1 MAPHYEP
8 HDEPMGEIHRA
19 KRPLQRVPLPWLMLA
34 IGEASMTVTLS
45 GPARARLLIPL
56 LAGATALSIA
66 ACGTSNN
73 QNPTQHGT
81 AASQPT
87 SAPKPPPPPPPPP
100 PPSVGKDHIEGL
112 VRSVSG
118 NTIQLTQRDR
128 SAATVDFTPQTM
140 VTELSSA
147 ALTDVQPGSCV
158 DVRSAPQSASPGGA
172 ITAESVEISPAIA
185 QRCPPPPG
193 PAAAVYGT
201 VDSVAGNAIK
211 VNTTDLTGKTTHSTV
226 TVTNTTT
233 YTKHAVTN
241 AQAVQNGKCMAAQGT
256 KDGNVLRAATI
267 DLEPCPPMGRPHRQF
282 HLPWWLPHHHH

>member
-100 PPSVGKDHIEGL
+100 PVGKDHIEGL